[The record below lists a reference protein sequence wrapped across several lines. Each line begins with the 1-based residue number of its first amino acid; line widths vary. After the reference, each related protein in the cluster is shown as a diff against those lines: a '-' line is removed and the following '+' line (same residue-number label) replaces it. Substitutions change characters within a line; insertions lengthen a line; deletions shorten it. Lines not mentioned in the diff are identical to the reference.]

1 MKKREMKAR
10 IEELEYEL
18 RNEQRKMDRIIQYL
32 SNESLQAF
40 AQDRLAEL
48 ELGVMDDDSIVTRM
62 KQEDRAAARACKV
75 VLKRAIA
82 FAISMK
88 EM

>member
-1 MKKREMKAR
+1 MKKRELKAR
-10 IEELEYEL
+10 VRELEYEL
-18 RNEQRKMDRIIQYL
+18 RNEQRKLDRVIQYL
-32 SNESLQAF
+32 SNENLQVS

-62 KQEDRAAARACKV
+62 KQDDRVAARACKV

-82 FAISMK
+82 FAISLK